1 MLPETITK
9 LKTIKPETAKL
20 EARKEI
26 RKNLIRYLA
35 RCSIEHLKRKTLI
48 KRHGVCGV
56 FCRGPRVVLCFSRPL
71 REAALL
77 LTAASGAFPEK
88 FGKLCLF

>member
-9 LKTIKPETAKL
+9 LETAKLETIKPETAKL

-35 RCSIEHLKRKTLI
+35 RCSIEHLKRMTLAMCI
-48 KRHGVCGV
+48 LIWYYSLCGRQLFIRERH
-56 FCRGPRVVLCFSRPL
+56 
-71 REAALL
+71 
-77 LTAASGAFPEK
+77 
-88 FGKLCLF
+88 

>member
-9 LKTIKPETAKL
+9 LETIKPETAKL

-35 RCSIEHLKRKTLI
+35 RCSIEHLKRKTS
-48 KRHGVCGV
+48 KNNC
-56 FCRGPRVVLCFSRPL
+56 LCKTDNRKVQTQYG
-71 REAALL
+71 R
-77 LTAASGAFPEK
+77 
-88 FGKLCLF
+88 

>member
-9 LKTIKPETAKL
+9 LETIKPETAKL

-35 RCSIEHLKRKTLI
+35 RCSIEHLKRKTLAMSMYI
-48 KRHGVCGV
+48 W
-56 FCRGPRVVLCFSRPL
+56 
-71 REAALL
+71 
-77 LTAASGAFPEK
+77 
-88 FGKLCLF
+88 

>member
-9 LKTIKPETAKL
+9 LETAKLETIKPETAKL

-35 RCSIEHLKRKTLI
+35 RCSIEHLKRKTLAMCI
-48 KRHGVCGV
+48 YI
-56 FCRGPRVVLCFSRPL
+56 
-71 REAALL
+71 
-77 LTAASGAFPEK
+77 
-88 FGKLCLF
+88 

>member
-9 LKTIKPETAKL
+9 LETAKLETIKPETAKL

-35 RCSIEHLKRKTLI
+35 RCSIEHLKRKTLAMCI
-48 KRHGVCGV
+48 YIW
-56 FCRGPRVVLCFSRPL
+56 
-71 REAALL
+71 
-77 LTAASGAFPEK
+77 
-88 FGKLCLF
+88 

>member
-9 LKTIKPETAKL
+9 LETAKLETIKPETAKL

-35 RCSIEHLKRKTLI
+35 RCSIEHLKRKTS
-48 KRHGVCGV
+48 KNNC
-56 FCRGPRVVLCFSRPL
+56 LCKTDNRKVQTQYG
-71 REAALL
+71 R
-77 LTAASGAFPEK
+77 
-88 FGKLCLF
+88 

>member
-9 LKTIKPETAKL
+9 LETAKLETIKLETAKL

-35 RCSIEHLKRKTLI
+35 RCSIEHLERKTLAMCI
-48 KRHGVCGV
+48 HIW
-56 FCRGPRVVLCFSRPL
+56 
-71 REAALL
+71 
-77 LTAASGAFPEK
+77 
-88 FGKLCLF
+88 